1 MPLEVL
7 GWILDN
13 QHRTI
18 VNSQPWFNKAREQ
31 ARRNKMAGNARAGRS
46 ECIDTINRRFAKPHA
61 ARLRAG
67 KYEAVALDILAAV
80 NAARAAD
87 ENLPPYRLDRDGRPT
102 GLVRALRKLFRA
114 I

>member
-31 ARRNKMAGNARAGRS
+31 ARRNKMAGNARAERS

-67 KYEAVALDILAAV
+67 NYEAVALDILAAV